1 MKTQQG
7 QANRKEDPDGSFF
20 LWVCPDISSIP
31 VSPIHRPFAEMGH
44 MRKSPC
50 GAIKSNLTGES
61 RVGGW

>member
-7 QANRKEDPDGSFF
+7 QANRKEDPNGSFF
-20 LWVCPDISSIP
+20 LWVCPDSYS
-31 VSPIHRPFAEMGH
+31 VSANPIHHSFAEMGH

-61 RVGGW
+61 QVGG